1 MKLRSGVLGFAPY
14 HCKFHLRKDH
24 YTPCTAMIICEQTTS
39 QVQPVDQTT
48 FPLSWNSFVGTS
60 APCGKS
66 CLQQRKNMPMY
77 TCPQTTIGFSCQGAA
92 TATTT
97 TTTTTTTFSL
107 TRSGKVLDISVSHP
121 RLAINNNNNNNNNN
135 NFFAIERGA
144 SVLCTW
150 RAISRCSTL

>member
-1 MKLRSGVLGFAPY
+1 
-14 HCKFHLRKDH
+14 
-24 YTPCTAMIICEQTTS
+24 
-39 QVQPVDQTT
+39 
-48 FPLSWNSFVGTS
+48 
-60 APCGKS
+60 
-66 CLQQRKNMPMY
+66 MPMY

-150 RAISRCSTL
+150 RAISRRVALSKLGLPDSETCTRQQTG